1 LVYTIYEEKTMK
13 LLGKKVS
20 GRVSYMDLLGAGVV
34 KYAEERALAPYV
46 GNGTLKSGLIK
57 LGVGVGARKFLGK
70 GTFGDSVSLGF
81 GIDGV
86 EDILTGVL
94 GTGMIPGLGGA
105 RQGDNW

>member
-1 LVYTIYEEKTMK
+1 MK

-20 GRVSYMDLLGAGVV
+20 GEVSYMDLFGAGVV
-34 KYAEERALAPYV
+34 KYAEERTLAPYI

-57 LGVGVGARKFLGK
+57 LGVGLGARKFIGRGVL
-70 GTFGDSVSLGF
+70 GDSVSLGF

-94 GTGMIPGLGGA
+94 GSGMIPGVGGA
-105 RQGDNW
+105 GQGDSW

>member
-1 LVYTIYEEKTMK
+1 MK

-20 GRVSYMDLLGAGVV
+20 GEVSYLDLFGAGVV
-34 KYAEERALAPYV
+34 KYAEERTLAPYI

-57 LGVGVGARKFLGK
+57 LGVGLGARKFIGRGVL
-70 GTFGDSVSLGF
+70 GDSVSLGF

-94 GTGMIPGLGGA
+94 GSGLGVGGGA
-105 RQGDNW
+105 GQGGSW